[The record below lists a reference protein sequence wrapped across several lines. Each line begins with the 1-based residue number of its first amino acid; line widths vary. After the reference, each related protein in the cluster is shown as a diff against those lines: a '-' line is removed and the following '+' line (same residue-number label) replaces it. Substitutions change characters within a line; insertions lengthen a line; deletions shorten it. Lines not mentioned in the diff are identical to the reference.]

1 MGTGYILEPQDYETT
16 STIFNIALG
25 GLKLPMFQKPFN
37 YLISVV
43 PLGKKVGAL

>member
-1 MGTGYILEPQDYETT
+1 MGTGYILEPQDYET
-16 STIFNIALG
+16 IFNIALG
-25 GLKLPMFQKPFN
+25 GHKLPMFQKPFN